1 MQGTIPDQP
10 ISVQRRELDMED
22 YLDIVRRHR
31 AWIIGPAFLGLVVG
45 VMVAYLWTDT
55 YTSTGQIRVVPPKVS
70 ARLVASNLNEE
81 MNQRVNSIYQDII
94 SRDPL
99 TNMIR
104 THNLYPDKLRRLP
117 MEDVLEI
124 MRKDITP
131 SPLRGLNTVVGG
143 GRVFAFSVS
152 YSYSDRRT
160 AQQVCQELLTKFLTD
175 SSTARSSESNSTTEF
190 FTQEARSAKEALEEA
205 DRKISNFKAANAG
218 ALPEEAQSLLFLVS
232 STDQNIQNLNMSINR
247 VSQDKLQLEAQLHFQ
262 EDQVPAPP
270 ATPAAANAVPGSVAA
285 SVIRDQHLDELDRDI
300 AKAEDALSLLRQSYK
315 DNHPDVQRAN
325 AFLAAKRKERDQYA
339 AQLSSAKPVTIPG
352 RPGPSQAALAAANP
366 NRELRASIARLQA
379 QIQSKDMELEELNRQ
394 LEAAR
399 TRSRTLQAQVA
410 ASPLARS
417 AYMALLRD
425 RENAAT
431 RYQGMTVRLQDSTL
445 STNLDKRGQGET
457 LEQLEAASL
466 PTTPSAPKRPIIIFV
481 AAALGIALGIG
492 VATARELKDVSLKN
506 LKDVRAYTRLTIL
519 GSVPLLEND
528 FVVRRRRRMAWLGWS
543 AAFVIGVLLMSGSV
557 IYYYTSKS

>member
-1 MQGTIPDQP
+1 
-10 ISVQRRELDMED
+10 
-22 YLDIVRRHR
+22 
-31 AWIIGPAFLGLVVG
+31 
-45 VMVAYLWTDT
+45 MVAYLWPDT

-70 ARLVASNLNEE
+70 SRLVASNLNEE
-81 MNQRVNSIYQDII
+81 MSQRVNAIYQDII

-104 THNLYPDKLRRLP
+104 TYNLYPDKLRRLP

-124 MRKDITP
+124 MRKDILP

-160 AQQVCQELLTKFLTD
+160 AQRVCQELISKFLDETLK
-175 SSTARSSESNSTTEF
+175 TRSSESNSTTDF
-190 FTQEARSAKEALEEA
+190 FTQEARNAKQELEED
-205 DRKISNFKAANAG
+205 DRKIADFKAANTG

-232 STDQNIQNLNMSINR
+232 STDQNIQNLSMSVNR

-262 EDQVPAPP
+262 EEQMPAP
-270 ATPAAANAVPGSVAA
+270 ATAPVANAAPGSAPAV
-285 SVIRDQHLDELDRDI
+285 VIRDQHLDDLDRDI
-300 AKAEDALSLLRQSYK
+300 AKAEDVLAQLRQSYK
-315 DNHPDVQRAN
+315 DSYPDVQRASS
-325 AFLAAKRKERDQYA
+325 FLAAKRKDRDQYA

-352 RPGPSQAALAAANP
+352 RSAPSQAAPAAAASS
-366 NRELRASIARLQA
+366 RDLRASIARLQA
-379 QIQSKDMELEELNRQ
+379 QIQAKDMELEELTRQ
-394 LEAAR
+394 MEVAR
-399 TRSRTLQAQVA
+399 TRSKTLQSQVA

-431 RYQGMTVRLQDSTL
+431 RYQGMTLRLQDSTL
-445 STNLDKRGQGET
+445 STDLEKRGQGET

-466 PTTPSAPKRPIIIFV
+466 ATTPSAPKRPIIIFV
-481 AAALGIALGIG
+481 AAALGIGLGIG
-492 VATARELKDVSLKN
+492 LAIARELKDVSLKS
-506 LKDVRAYTRLTIL
+506 LKDVRAYTRMTIL

>member
-1 MQGTIPDQP
+1 MQGAIPDQP

-31 AWIIGPAFLGLVVG
+31 AWIIGPAFLGLVLG
-45 VMVAYLWTDT
+45 VMIAYLWPDT
-55 YTSTGQIRVVPPKVS
+55 YTSTGQIRVVPPQVS
-70 ARLVASNLNEE
+70 SRLVASNLNEE
-81 MNQRVNSIYQDII
+81 MNQRVNTIYQNII
-94 SRDPL
+94 GRESL
-99 TNMIR
+99 SNMIQSY
-104 THNLYPDKLRRLP
+104 NLYPDKRRRLP
-117 MEDVLEI
+117 TEDVLEL
-124 MRKDITP
+124 MKKDIVP

-160 AQQVCQELLTKFLTD
+160 ARLVCQDLLTKFLTD
-175 SSTARSSESNSTTEF
+175 ASAARSSESSSATDF
-190 FTQEARSAKEALEEA
+190 FKQEVQTAKQDLEEI
-205 DRKISNFKAANAG
+205 DRKIADFKAANTG

-232 STDQNIQNLNMSINR
+232 STDQNIQNLSMSVNR
-247 VSQDKLQLEAQLHFQ
+247 ASQDKLQLEAQLHSYEEQ
-262 EDQVPAPP
+262 LPAP
-270 ATPAAANAVPGSVAA
+270 ATAPAANAAPGSPPAP
-285 SVIRDQHLDELDRDI
+285 VIRDQHLDDLDRDI
-300 AKAEDALSLLRQSYK
+300 DKAEETLSVLRQSYK
-315 DNHPDVQRAN
+315 DSHPDVQRVMN
-325 AFLAAKRKERDQYA
+325 SLAAKRKERDQYA
-339 AQLSSAKPVTIPG
+339 AQLSSAKPVAIPG
-352 RPGPSQAALAAANP
+352 RSGPSQTVTASANP
-366 NRELRASIARLQA
+366 SRELRANIGRLQA
-379 QIQSKDMELEELNRQ
+379 QIQAKDMELEEFNRQ
-394 LEAAR
+394 IESAR

-431 RYQGMTVRLQDSTL
+431 RYQGMTLRLQDSTL
-445 STNLDKRGQGET
+445 STDLDKRGQGET
-457 LEQLEAASL
+457 LEMLEAAST
-466 PTTPSAPKRPIIIFV
+466 PSTPSAPRRPMIIFV
-481 AAALGIALGIG
+481 AAALGIGLGIG
-492 VATARELKDVSLKN
+492 VAIARELRDVSLKS

>member
-1 MQGTIPDQP
+1 MQGAIPDQP

-31 AWIIGPAFLGLVVG
+31 AWIIGPAFLGLILG
-45 VMVAYLWTDT
+45 VMGAYLWPDT

-70 ARLVASNLNEE
+70 SRLVASNLNEE
-81 MNQRVNSIYQDII
+81 MSQRVNAIYQDII

-104 THNLYPDKLRRLP
+104 TYNLYPDKLRRLP
-117 MEDVLEI
+117 MEDVLEL
-124 MRKDITP
+124 MKKDIVP

-160 AQQVCQELLTKFLTD
+160 AQRVCQELISKFLDETLK
-175 SSTARSSESNSTTEF
+175 AHSSESNSTTDF
-190 FTQEARSAKEALEEA
+190 FTQESRSAKQELEDI
-205 DRKISNFKAANAG
+205 DRKIADFKAANTG

-232 STDQNIQNLNMSINR
+232 STDQNIQNLSMSVNR

-262 EDQVPAPP
+262 EEQLPVPASAP
-270 ATPAAANAVPGSVAA
+270 AANAAPGSVPAA
-285 SVIRDQHLDELDRDI
+285 VIRDQHLEDLDRDI
-300 AKAEDALSLLRQSYK
+300 AKEEEVLSLLRQSYK
-315 DNHPDVQRAN
+315 DSHPDVQRTMVS
-325 AFLAAKRKERDQYA
+325 LAAKRKERDQYA
-339 AQLSSAKPVTIPG
+339 AQLSSAKPVAIPG
-352 RPGPSQAALAAANP
+352 RSGPSQAAPASAS
-366 NRELRASIARLQA
+366 REARASIARLQA
-379 QIQSKDMELEELNRQ
+379 QIQAKDMELEELNRQ
-394 LEAAR
+394 TEAAR
-399 TRSRTLQAQVA
+399 TRSKTLQAQVA

-417 AYMALLRD
+417 AYMSLLRD

-431 RYQGMTVRLQDSTL
+431 RYSGMTVRLQDSTL
-445 STNLDKRGQGET
+445 STDLDKRGQGET

-466 PTTPSAPKRPIIIFV
+466 PFTPSAPKRPMIIFV

-492 VATARELKDVSLKN
+492 VAIARELRDVSLKS
-506 LKDVRAYTRLTIL
+506 LKDVRAYTRLTVL

>member
-1 MQGTIPDQP
+1 MQGAIPDQP

-31 AWIIGPAFLGLVVG
+31 AWIIGPAFLGLVLG
-45 VMVAYLWTDT
+45 VMIAYLWPDT
-55 YTSTGQIRVVPPKVS
+55 YTSTGQIRVVPPQVS
-70 ARLVASNLNEE
+70 SRLVASNLNEE
-81 MNQRVNSIYQDII
+81 MNQRVNTIYQNII
-94 SRDPL
+94 GRESL
-99 TNMIR
+99 SNMIQSY
-104 THNLYPDKLRRLP
+104 NLYPDKRRRLP
-117 MEDVLEI
+117 TEDVLEL
-124 MRKDITP
+124 MKKDIVP

-160 AQQVCQELLTKFLTD
+160 ARLVCQDLLTKFLTD
-175 SSTARSSESNSTTEF
+175 ASAARSSESSSATDF
-190 FTQEARSAKEALEEA
+190 FKQEVQTAKQDLEEI
-205 DRKISNFKAANAG
+205 DRKIADFKAANTG

-232 STDQNIQNLNMSINR
+232 STDQNIQNLSMSVNR
-247 VSQDKLQLEAQLHFQ
+247 ASQDKLQLEAQLHFQ
-262 EDQVPAPP
+262 EEQLPAP
-270 ATPAAANAVPGSVAA
+270 ATAPVANAAPGSAPA
-285 SVIRDQHLDELDRDI
+285 PVIRDQHLDDLDRDI
-300 AKAEDALSLLRQSYK
+300 GKAEETLSVLRQSYK
-315 DNHPDVQRAN
+315 DSHPDVQRVMN
-325 AFLAAKRKERDQYA
+325 SLVAKRKERDQYA
-339 AQLSSAKPVTIPG
+339 AQLSSAKPVAIPG
-352 RPGPSQAALAAANP
+352 RSGPSQTVTASANSS
-366 NRELRASIARLQA
+366 RELRASIARLQA
-379 QIQSKDMELEELNRQ
+379 QIQAKDMELEEFNRQ
-394 LEAAR
+394 IEAAR
-399 TRSRTLQAQVA
+399 TRSKTLQAQVA

-431 RYQGMTVRLQDSTL
+431 RYQGMTLRLQDSRL
-445 STNLDKRGQGET
+445 STDLDTRGQGET
-457 LEQLEAASL
+457 LEQLEAAST
-466 PTTPSAPKRPIIIFV
+466 PSTPSAPRRPMIIFV

-492 VATARELKDVSLKN
+492 VAIARELRDVSLKS

>member
-1 MQGTIPDQP
+1 
-10 ISVQRRELDMED
+10 
-22 YLDIVRRHR
+22 
-31 AWIIGPAFLGLVVG
+31 
-45 VMVAYLWTDT
+45 
-55 YTSTGQIRVVPPKVS
+55 
-70 ARLVASNLNEE
+70 
-81 MNQRVNSIYQDII
+81 
-94 SRDPL
+94 
-99 TNMIR
+99 
-104 THNLYPDKLRRLP
+104 
-117 MEDVLEI
+117 
-124 MRKDITP
+124 
-131 SPLRGLNTVVGG
+131 VGG

-160 AQQVCQELLTKFLTD
+160 AQRVCQELISKFLDETLK
-175 SSTARSSESNSTTEF
+175 TRSSESNSTTDF
-190 FTQEARSAKEALEEA
+190 FKQEVTNAKQDLEDIDHKIA
-205 DRKISNFKAANAG
+205 DFKAANAG

-247 VSQDKLQLEAQLHFQ
+247 GSQDKLQLEAQLRYLK
-262 EDQVPAPP
+262 DQLPAP
-270 ATPAAANAVPGSVAA
+270 AAPAAANAVPGSAPA
-285 SVIRDQHLDELDRDI
+285 PVIRDPHLDDLDRDI

-315 DNHPDVQRAN
+315 DSHPDVQRASS
-325 AFLAAKRKERDQYA
+325 FLTAKRKERDQYA
-339 AQLSSAKPVTIPG
+339 AQLASAKPVTTPG
-352 RPGPSQAALAAANP
+352 RPGPSPAASAAPNP
-366 NRELRASIARLQA
+366 TRELQANIARLQA

-399 TRSRTLQAQVA
+399 ARSKTLQTQVA

-431 RYQGMTVRLQDSTL
+431 RYQGMTLRLQESTL

-466 PTTPSAPKRPIIIFV
+466 PSTPSAPKRPIIIFV
-481 AAALGIALGIG
+481 AAALGIAVGIG
-492 VATARELKDVSLKN
+492 LATARELKDVSLKN

>member
-1 MQGTIPDQP
+1 MQGAIPDQP

-31 AWIIGPAFLGLVVG
+31 AWIIGPAFLGLVLG
-45 VMVAYLWTDT
+45 VMVAYLWPDT
-55 YTSTGQIRVVPPKVS
+55 YTATGQIRVVPPQVS
-70 ARLVASNLNEE
+70 SRLVASNLNEE
-81 MNQRVNSIYQDII
+81 MNQRVNTIYQNII
-94 SRDPL
+94 SRESL
-99 TNMIR
+99 SNMIQSY
-104 THNLYPDKLRRLP
+104 NLYPDKRRRLP

-124 MRKDITP
+124 MKKDIVP

-160 AQQVCQELLTKFLTD
+160 AQRVCQDLLAKFL
-175 SSTARSSESNSTTEF
+175 SEASTARSSESNSTTDF
-190 FTQEARSAKEALEEA
+190 FKQEAQNAKQDLEDI
-205 DRKISNFKAANAG
+205 DRKIADFKAANTG

-232 STDQNIQNLNMSINR
+232 STDQNIQNLSMSVNR
-247 VSQDKLQLEAQLHFQ
+247 ASQDKLQLEAQLHFQ
-262 EDQVPAPP
+262 EEQLPVPATAP
-270 ATPAAANAVPGSVAA
+270 AANAAPGSAPA
-285 SVIRDQHLDELDRDI
+285 PVIRDQHLDDLDRDI
-300 AKAEDALSLLRQSYK
+300 GKAEETLAVLRQSYK
-315 DNHPDVQRAN
+315 DSHPDVQRVMN
-325 AFLAAKRKERDQYA
+325 SLAAKRKERDQYA
-339 AQLSSAKPVTIPG
+339 AQLSTAKPVAIPG
-352 RPGPSQAALAAANP
+352 RSGPSQTVTASANP

-379 QIQSKDMELEELNRQ
+379 QIQAKDMELEEFNRQ
-394 LEAAR
+394 IEAAR

-431 RYQGMTVRLQDSTL
+431 RYQGMTLRLQDSRL
-445 STNLDKRGQGET
+445 STDLDTRGQGET
-457 LEQLEAASL
+457 LEQLEAAST
-466 PTTPSAPKRPIIIFV
+466 PSTPSAPRRPMIIFV

-492 VATARELKDVSLKN
+492 VAIARELRDVSLKS

>member
-1 MQGTIPDQP
+1 MQAAIPDQP

-31 AWIIGPAFLGLVVG
+31 AWIIGPAFLGLVLG
-45 VMVAYLWTDT
+45 VMGAYLWPDT
-55 YTSTGQIRVVPPKVS
+55 YTSTGQIRVVPPQVS

-81 MNQRVNSIYQDII
+81 MSQRVNAIYQDII
-94 SRDPL
+94 SHDSL
-99 TNMIR
+99 TNMIQ
-104 THNLYPDKLRRLP
+104 THTLYPDKLRRLP

-124 MRKDITP
+124 MKKDIVP
-131 SPLRGLNTVVGG
+131 SSLRGLNTVVGG

-160 AQQVCQELLTKFLTD
+160 ARLVCQEIISKFLNET
-175 SSTARSSESNSTTEF
+175 TRARSSESNSTTDF
-190 FTQEARSAKEALEEA
+190 FTQESRSAKQELEDI
-205 DRKISNFKAANAG
+205 DRKIADFKAANTG

-232 STDQNIQNLNMSINR
+232 STDQNIQNLSMSVNR

-262 EDQVPAPP
+262 EEQLPLP
-270 ATPAAANAVPGSVAA
+270 ATAPAVNAAPGSPPVA
-285 SVIRDQHLDELDRDI
+285 VIRDQHLDDLDRDI
-300 AKAEDALSLLRQSYK
+300 AKDEEVLSQLRQSYK
-315 DNHPDVQRAN
+315 DSHPDVQRTMVA
-325 AFLAAKRKERDQYA
+325 LAAKRKERDQYA
-339 AQLSSAKPVTIPG
+339 AQLSSVKPVAIPG
-352 RPGPSQAALAAANP
+352 RSGPSQAAPVGAS
-366 NRELRASIARLQA
+366 RELRASIARLQA
-379 QIQSKDMELEELNRQ
+379 QIQAKDMELEELNRQ
-394 LEAAR
+394 IEAAR
-399 TRSRTLQAQVA
+399 TRSKTLQAQVA

-417 AYMALLRD
+417 SYMALLRD

-431 RYQGMTVRLQDSTL
+431 RYSGMTMRLQDSTL
-445 STNLDKRGQGET
+445 STDLDKRGQGET

-466 PTTPSAPKRPIIIFV
+466 PTTPSAPKRPMIIFV
-481 AAALGIALGIG
+481 ALALGIGLGIG
-492 VATARELKDVSLKN
+492 VAIARELRDVSLKS

>member
-1 MQGTIPDQP
+1 MQGAIPDQP

-31 AWIIGPAFLGLVVG
+31 AWIVGSAFLGLVLG
-45 VMVAYLWTDT
+45 VMIAYLWPDT
-55 YTSTGQIRVVPPKVS
+55 YTSTGQIRVVPPQVS

-81 MNQRVNSIYQDII
+81 MSQRVNAIYQDII

-104 THNLYPDKLRRLP
+104 TFNLYPDKLRRLP

-124 MRKDITP
+124 MRKDVQPGT
-131 SPLRGLNTVVGG
+131 LRGLNTVVGG

-160 AQQVCQELLTKFLTD
+160 AQRVCQELMSKFLVETLK
-175 SSTARSSESNSTTEF
+175 TRSSESTSTTDF
-190 FTQEARSAKEALEEA
+190 FTQEARTDKQELEDL
-205 DRKISNFKAANAG
+205 DRKIADFKAANAG
-218 ALPEEAQSLLFLVS
+218 ALPEEAQSLLFLIS
-232 STDQNIQNLNMSINR
+232 STDQNIQNLNMSISR
-247 VSQDKLQLEAQLHFQ
+247 VSQDKLQLEAQLHFFM
-262 EDQVPAPP
+262 DQLPAP
-270 ATPAAANAVPGSVAA
+270 ATTAPAANAAPASVAA
-285 SVIRDQHLDELDRDI
+285 PVIRDAHLDDLDRDI
-300 AKAEDALSLLRQSYK
+300 AKAEDSLSLLRQSYK
-315 DNHPDVQRAN
+315 DSHPDVQRALS
-325 AFLAAKRKERDQYA
+325 FLTARRKERDQYA
-339 AQLSSAKPVTIPG
+339 AQLSSAKPVVIPG
-352 RPGPSQAALAAANP
+352 RPGPSQAASAGANP
-366 NRELRASIARLQA
+366 SRELQGGIARLQA
-379 QIQSKDMELEELNRQ
+379 QIQAKDMDLEELNRQ
-394 LEAAR
+394 VEAAR
-399 TRSRTLQAQVA
+399 TRSKTLQSQVA

-425 RENAAT
+425 RENAAA
-431 RYQGMTVRLQDSTL
+431 RYQSVTAKLQDSTL
-445 STNLDKRGQGET
+445 STDLERRGQGET
-457 LEQLEAASL
+457 LQLLEEASL
-466 PTTPSAPKRPIIIFV
+466 PTTPSAPKRPIIVFV

-492 VATARELKDVSLKN
+492 MATARELKDVSLKN

>member
-1 MQGTIPDQP
+1 MQAAIPDQP

-31 AWIIGPAFLGLVVG
+31 AWIIGPAFLGLVLG
-45 VMVAYLWTDT
+45 VLVAYLWPDT
-55 YTSTGQIRVVPPKVS
+55 YTSTGQIRVVPPQVS
-70 ARLVASNLNEE
+70 SRLVASNLNEE
-81 MNQRVNSIYQDII
+81 MSQRVNAIYQDII
-94 SRDPL
+94 SHESL
-99 TNMIR
+99 SNMIQ
-104 THNLYPDKLRRLP
+104 THNLYPDKIRRLP

-124 MRKDITP
+124 MKKDIVP
-131 SPLRGLNTVVGG
+131 SSLRGLNTVVGG

-160 AQQVCQELLTKFLTD
+160 ARLVCQEIISKFLNDTLK
-175 SSTARSSESNSTTEF
+175 ARSSESNSTTDF
-190 FTQEARSAKEALEEA
+190 FKQEAQTAKRELEDS
-205 DRKISNFKAANAG
+205 DRKIADFKAANTG

-232 STDQNIQNLNMSINR
+232 STDQNIQNLSMSVNR
-247 VSQDKLQLEAQLHFQ
+247 ASQDKLQLEAQLHSYEEQ
-262 EDQVPAPP
+262 LPAP
-270 ATPAAANAVPGSVAA
+270 ATAPAANAAPGSPPVA
-285 SVIRDQHLDELDRDI
+285 VIRDQHLDDLDRDI
-300 AKAEDALSLLRQSYK
+300 GKAEETLSVLRQSYK
-315 DNHPDVQRAN
+315 DSHPDVQRVMSS
-325 AFLAAKRKERDQYA
+325 LAAKRKERDQYA
-339 AQLSSAKPVTIPG
+339 AQLSSVKPVVIPG
-352 RPGPSQAALAAANP
+352 RTSPSQTVTASANP
-366 NRELRASIARLQA
+366 SREMRAGIARLQA
-379 QIQSKDMELEELNRQ
+379 QIQAKDMELEELNRQ
-394 LEAAR
+394 IEAAR
-399 TRSRTLQAQVA
+399 TRSKTLQAQVA

-431 RYQGMTVRLQDSTL
+431 RYQAMTLRLQDSTL
-445 STNLDKRGQGET
+445 STDLDTRGQGET

-466 PTTPSAPKRPIIIFV
+466 PSTPSAPKRPMIIFV
-481 AAALGIALGIG
+481 AAALGIGLGIG
-492 VATARELKDVSLKN
+492 LAIARELRDVSLKS